1 MTVIR
6 KSTPNDGFGLNIYVK
21 AQSFVHFFYQY

>member
-6 KSTPNDGFGLNIYVK
+6 KSTPNDGFGFISLSIQNQGLISYEK
-21 AQSFVHFFYQY
+21 K